1 MATIAEN
8 TRGRRPRTTHRA
20 SAGGWVFAAI
30 LLIISIGLFVVL
42 DSAVRFETRLSQWAI
57 GLALDTGTRIAGDG
71 TSLLVGLGG
80 ARAFTLQIGIAC
92 SVVLILV
99 PFLLVAAAM
108 LASGR
113 ASVLRTIPAV
123 IVGTA
128 ALFVVNLVRMVLI
141 ADLTMKD
148 GLEGFG
154 WAHTVY
160 GSAIVLVGLIVVIV
174 VFIAVMSIGRRRA
187 RRSMRDVQSGV
198 ESS

>member
-1 MATIAEN
+1 MATFAEN
-8 TRGRRPRTTHRA
+8 TRGRRPRTTQRA
-20 SAGGWVFAAI
+20 SAGGWIFAAI
-30 LLIISIGLFVVL
+30 LVMVSIGLFVVL
-42 DSAVRFETRLSQWAI
+42 DAAVRFETRLSQWAI
-57 GLALDTGTRIAGDG
+57 STVLSTGTRITGDG

-80 ARAFTLQIGIAC
+80 TRAFTLQIGIAC

-141 ADLTMKD
+141 ARLTMDD
-148 GLEGFG
+148 GLDGFG

-174 VFIAVMSIGRRRA
+174 VFIAVMSIGRRRP
-187 RRSMRDVQSGV
+187 RRSTHDVQSDF